1 MASLLAIGGT
11 ALVNAVMFSGT
22 SAAFSMLRDHGRAE
36 AKRHNLAIEKVA
48 KEREKW
54 SEERQ
59 QRLDYLNKRIAERKH
74 AARTFANLEVA
85 EEEYYRVTGH
95 RLSPLR
101 DEPKLSDF
109 YNPSRQRCGNCACHS
124 WNEYRWIVGLYD
136 EEINEERGT

>member
-11 ALVNAVMFSGT
+11 ALVNAVAFSGAN
-22 SAAFSMLRDHGRAE
+22 AAFSMLGDHGRAE
-36 AKRHNLAIEKVA
+36 AKRRNLDMEKVA

-59 QRLDYLNKRIAERKH
+59 QILNHLNKKITERKH
-74 AARTFANLEVA
+74 AALTFANLEVA

-109 YNPSRQRCGNCACHS
+109 YNPSRQRKDAEIVLAVAGMS
-124 WNEYRWIVGLYD
+124 IVGLP
-136 EEINEERGT
+136 IR

>member
-1 MASLLAIGGT
+1 M
-11 ALVNAVMFSGT
+11 
-22 SAAFSMLRDHGRAE
+22 
-36 AKRHNLAIEKVA
+36 EKVA

-85 EEEYYRVTGH
+85 EEEYYRVTVY

-101 DEPKLSDF
+101 DKPKLSDF
-109 YNPSRQRCGNCACHS
+109 YNPSRHRKDAEIMLVVAMS
-124 WNEYRWIVGLYD
+124 ILGLLAY
-136 EEINEERGT
+136 TMKK

>member
-1 MASLLAIGGT
+1 MVKIKSINKESNNKWLL
-11 ALVNAVMFSGT
+11 SGLWQQVQQLIVQ
-22 SAAFSMLRDHGRAE
+22 FGRAE
-36 AKRHNLAIEKVA
+36 AKLHNVAMEKVA

-85 EEEYYRVTGH
+85 EEEYYRVTVY

-101 DEPKLSDF
+101 DKPKLSDF
-109 YNPSRQRCGNCACHS
+109 YNPSRHRKDA
-124 WNEYRWIVGLYD
+124 EIVLVVAMSILGLLAY
-136 EEINEERGT
+136 TMKK